1 MVHGVNK
8 EYASSPELQI
18 MKTKVKPETNN
29 FMLSHLIPSMSVKE
43 YTPQVAASL
52 KEDMVAWI

>member
-1 MVHGVNK
+1 
-8 EYASSPELQI
+8 
-18 MKTKVKPETNN
+18 MKTKVKPEINN